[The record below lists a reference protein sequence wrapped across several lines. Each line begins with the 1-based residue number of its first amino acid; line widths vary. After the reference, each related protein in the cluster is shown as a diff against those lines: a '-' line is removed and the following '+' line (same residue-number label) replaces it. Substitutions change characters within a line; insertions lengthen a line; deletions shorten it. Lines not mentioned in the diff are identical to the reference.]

1 MYHRMI
7 GEDESKYA
15 AARVAESIR
24 TLLARAT
31 ILMAILLAAP
41 LLYEALT
48 GGRLDHLA
56 GAGAATWETIQWALT
71 VMTAFV
77 ILGLVGV
84 ARCVGCTSDTY

>member
-1 MYHRMI
+1 MYHRII

-24 TLLARAT
+24 ALLTRAT
-31 ILMAILLAAP
+31 ILMVILLAAP
-41 LLYEALT
+41 MIYETLT
-48 GGRLDHLA
+48 GGSLDHLA
-56 GAGAATWETIQWALT
+56 GGDAATWETIQWALT

-84 ARCVGCTSDTY
+84 ARCTECTSDTG